1 MQLSVQS
8 APAPSGLQTV
18 KSSNVKGRGAQIEA
32 EALGEDYHRVITA
45 ESTMTDEEEAVCHQ
59 LVQAL
64 DLRWKWLFRPA
75 KLPEHDTV
83 RCSKAARPQL
93 CLCLRQPLRSVCKLW
108 WRKVWRSG
116 TDCRCGACAR

>member
-1 MQLSVQS
+1 MQNV
-8 APAPSGLQTV
+8 PAPNGLQTV

-32 EALGEDYHRVITA
+32 EALGDDFHRVITA

-75 KLPEHDTV
+75 KLPEHDVV
-83 RCSKAARPQL
+83 RSNPHTLLVLPSSHHAAVLAVFEP
-93 CLCLRQPLRSVCKLW
+93 
-108 WRKVWRSG
+108 G
-116 TDCRCGACAR
+116 I

>member
-1 MQLSVQS
+1 MALQNV
-8 APAPSGLQTV
+8 PAPSGLQTV
-18 KSSNVKGRGAQIEA
+18 KSSNVRSRGAQIEA

-83 RCSKAARPQL
+83 CPAPRR
-93 CLCLRQPLRSVCKLW
+93 
-108 WRKVWRSG
+108 
-116 TDCRCGACAR
+116 